1 MAKPRRPKR
10 KRKQRS
16 EARDRIPPEVIAALP
31 AVLSKDPSEASEQ
44 EIQLAMLQITLQ
56 RAIEIRLAQWI
67 HAALETLRDEFG
79 FNQEQLAQFAR
90 SFREKT
96 SGQAT
101 KAAPEGKTD

>member
-10 KRKQRS
+10 KRKQHS
-16 EARDRIPPEVIAALP
+16 EARVPPEVVEALP

-56 RAIEIRLAQWI
+56 RAVEIRLAQWI

-79 FNQEQLAQFAR
+79 FSQEQLAQFAR
-90 SFREKT
+90 SFRERT

-101 KAAPEGKTD
+101 ETAPEGVETD

>member
-10 KRKQRS
+10 KRKQHS
-16 EARDRIPPEVIAALP
+16 EARVPPEVVEALP
-31 AVLSKDPSEASEQ
+31 AVLSSEASEQ

-56 RAIEIRLAQWI
+56 RAVEIRLAQWI

-79 FNQEQLAQFAR
+79 FSQEQLAQFAR
-90 SFREKT
+90 SFRERT

-101 KAAPEGKTD
+101 ETAPEGVETD